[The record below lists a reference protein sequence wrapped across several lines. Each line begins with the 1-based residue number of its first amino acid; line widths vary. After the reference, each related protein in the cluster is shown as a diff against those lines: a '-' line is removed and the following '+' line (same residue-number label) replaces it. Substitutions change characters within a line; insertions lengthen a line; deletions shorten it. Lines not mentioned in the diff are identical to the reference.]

1 MASMTLSALD
11 LAHVL
16 LSLTLLVVAAH
27 ACGHVF
33 AHFRQPRV
41 IGEIV
46 GGLLLG
52 PTVFGAIASTLQ
64 ARTFPATGATPAV
77 LDAFYQFGL
86 LLLMFTAGAEM
97 RTSLDAEERRSVVA
111 IGTLG
116 ILIPFALGTLAVG
129 AFGFTSWMGPAAT
142 RGSFVMVFAIAVAVT
157 SIPVISRI
165 MLDLGIIQ
173 TSFARVVL
181 GVAVMEDVALYVL
194 LAIALG
200 LVTKAGSSQVGL
212 PSLLGLEPASGVN
225 IVYHVAATLGFL
237 LLSLVAGPP
246 LYRWSLRYRYNVV
259 HRANPVAFQIALM
272 LGMTLIAVFLGVVPL
287 YGAFLA
293 GIVVGTHSGPRAD
306 QAREAI
312 KTFSFGFFVPVYFA
326 IIGLRLNLIHDLQP
340 LALLGFVAFACTAK
354 AASVYAGARLA
365 HESHRGAL
373 NLAVALNARGGPGI
387 VLASVALDAAIINAR
402 FYTTLVLLAIVTS
415 LAAGAWLGRATRSG
429 EPLR

>member
-1 MASMTLSALD
+1 MALSPLD

-16 LSLTLLVVAAH
+16 LSLALLLVAAH
-27 ACGHVF
+27 VCGHVF

-41 IGEIV
+41 IGEIL

-52 PTVFGAIASTLQ
+52 PTVFGAVSSVLQ
-64 ARTFPATGATPAV
+64 ARAFPSTGATPVV
-77 LDAFYQFGL
+77 LDAIYQLGL
-86 LLLMFTAGAEM
+86 LLLMFAAGAEM
-97 RTSLDAEERRSVVA
+97 RMRFGAEERRSVIA

-116 ILIPFALGTLAVG
+116 IVVPFAAGAAAVG
-129 AFGFTSWMGPAAT
+129 ILGLSSWMGPAAT
-142 RGSFVMVFAIAVAVT
+142 RGSFVLVFAIAVAVT

-181 GVAVMEDVALYVL
+181 GVAVVEDVVLYVL

-200 LVTKAGSSQVGL
+200 LVTKTGSSQVGL
-212 PSLLGLEPASGVN
+212 PALLNVDPASGLN
-225 IVYHVAATLGFL
+225 IGYHVVATLGFL
-237 LLSLVAGPP
+237 IVSLVAGPP
-246 LYRWSLRYRYNVV
+246 MYRRALRFRYNFVQ
-259 HRANPVAFQIALM
+259 RANPVAFQLALM
-272 LGMTLIAVFLGVVPL
+272 LAMTLVAVFLGVVPL

-293 GIVVGTHSGPRAD
+293 GIVVGAHGGSHAE

-326 IIGLRLNLIHDLQP
+326 IIGLRLDLIHDLQP
-340 LALLGFVAFACTAK
+340 LAFLEFLVFACAAK
-354 AASVYAGARLA
+354 AVSVYLGGRLA
-365 HESHRGAL
+365 RESHRGAL

-387 VLASVALDAAIINAR
+387 VLASVAYDAGIINAR
-402 FYTTLVLLAIVTS
+402 FYATLVLLAIVTS
-415 LAAGAWLGRATRSG
+415 LAAGAWLERAIRSG